1 MPTLSA
7 NPRAMELCDLDDVC
21 AIEMEL
27 FPTPW
32 SREAFEAD
40 LKRSPPTLALV
51 VEEQGRVI
59 GYVVG
64 WIIEDE
70 FHIGNVAVTT
80 KRQGRGVAKR
90 LLTEGI
96 RIACEQGVR
105 MATLEVR
112 SSNERAI
119 GLYEHYGFRPVA
131 IRRGYYSDNGE
142 DAIVMLADVG
152 DRTWGG

>member
-1 MPTLSA
+1 MPTLPI
-7 NPRAMELCDLDDVC
+7 NPRAMKLGDLDDVC

-27 FPTPW
+27 FPIPW
-32 SREAFEAD
+32 SRQAFEAD

-51 VEEQGRVI
+51 VEEQGRVV
-59 GYVVG
+59 GYIIG

-70 FHIGNVAVTT
+70 FHIGNVAVTAR
-80 KRQGRGVAKR
+80 RQGRGVAKR

-105 MATLEVR
+105 LATLEVR

-119 GLYEHYGFRPVA
+119 GLYERYGFRPVA

-152 DRTWGG
+152 ERTWGK

>member
-1 MPTLSA
+1 MKLA
-7 NPRAMELCDLDDVC
+7 DLDDVC
-21 AIEMEL
+21 AIEREL
-27 FPTPW
+27 FSTPW
-32 SREAFEAD
+32 SRQAFEAD

-51 VEEQGRVI
+51 SEEQGRVV
-59 GYVVG
+59 GYVIG

-80 KRQGRGVAKR
+80 KRQGRGIAKR

-96 RIACEQGVR
+96 RIACERGVR
-105 MATLEVR
+105 LATLEVR

-119 GLYEHYGFRPVA
+119 GLYERYGFRPVA

-142 DAIVMLADVG
+142 DAIVMLAEVG
-152 DRTWGG
+152 ERIRGHDGTWNEER